1 MQKTTEQDIM
11 AILRPQRL
19 VTGQMMKQ
27 PAKAP
32 ACWMP
37 TAMEL
42 TLVSFALLNANDDW
56 NDSKVRTPP

>member
-1 MQKTTEQDIM
+1 MISSTTPMQKTTEQAIM
-11 AILRPQRL
+11 AILRPQRF

-27 PAKAP
+27 PARAP

-42 TLVSFALLNANDDW
+42 TLVSLALLKANDD
-56 NDSKVRTPP
+56 